1 MARPIRIYTLNI
13 GMQTV
18 SMAEFHTLP
27 DGGLKIAAFKTSEH
41 ISDPAA
47 DATRPIQIEA
57 IVKEL
62 SGSLKV
68 KPGTHANV
76 CLTSQEIFS
85 RIVKLPGANPED
97 VNSIIAFEA
106 QQNVPFPIDEV
117 VWDYQIMGGS
127 RNDSWDVALVAMKAD
142 RLSEVV
148 GSVKTGG
155 ILADNVEVAPVS
167 LYNAFCYNYPEVTA
181 CSLIIDLGARTTN
194 LIFNEEGRMYSRS
207 IPIGGSTVTNA
218 IAKEFNQD
226 FTAAEKL
233 KMEKGSVGLGGAYAE
248 PEDPTAA
255 RLAKVIRNTMTR
267 LHAEISRSINYYRTS
282 QGGTAPKH
290 IFLCGGNASLPYA
303 LEFFSEKLQTQVE
316 FFDPLRN
323 IASDKG
329 VISEGIFTCAAG
341 IGELVGSATR
351 CLKNCPLEIN
361 LKPESAINEQKMA
374 RRRPLLVLAGI
385 LILLTPLSW
394 WLYYST
400 TTNIINDKAAQF
412 QRKNKELTDIAAK
425 IEAGLAEQSKI
436 QKEAEPLLR
445 VPSERAAW
453 TGILEELADK
463 LPLRFI
469 WITHLKP
476 VVSTLPIPE
485 EQTKNQ
491 KPNTPPPQPINAIT
505 AIEVDGLYLDNPPND
520 KEARIIDEYYEN
532 LKQSPNLLLGEDKSK
547 VITQRTTPTGE
558 NWAYNYTLIIPL
570 KEPIVLP

>member
-1 MARPIRIYTLNI
+1 
-13 GMQTV
+13 
-18 SMAEFHTLP
+18 
-27 DGGLKIAAFKTSEH
+27 
-41 ISDPAA
+41 
-47 DATRPIQIEA
+47 
-57 IVKEL
+57 
-62 SGSLKV
+62 
-68 KPGTHANV
+68 
-76 CLTSQEIFS
+76 
-85 RIVKLPGANPED
+85 
-97 VNSIIAFEA
+97 
-106 QQNVPFPIDEV
+106 
-117 VWDYQIMGGS
+117 
-127 RNDSWDVALVAMKAD
+127 
-142 RLSEVV
+142 
-148 GSVKTGG
+148 
-155 ILADNVEVAPVS
+155 
-167 LYNAFCYNYPEVTA
+167 
-181 CSLIIDLGARTTN
+181 
-194 LIFNEEGRMYSRS
+194 MYSRS

-218 IAKEFNQD
+218 IAKEFNLD

-282 QGGTAPKH
+282 QGGTSPKH

-323 IASDKG
+323 VVAEKG

-351 CLKNCPLEIN
+351 RLKNCPVEIN
-361 LKPESAINEQKMA
+361 LKPESAINEQIMA

-385 LILLTPLSW
+385 LILLSPLSW
-394 WLYYST
+394 WFYYST
-400 TTNIINDKAAQF
+400 TTSIINDKAAEF
-412 QRKNKELTDIAAK
+412 QKKNKELTDISAK
-425 IEAGLAEQSKI
+425 IEAAMAEQAKI
-436 QKEAEPLLR
+436 QQEAAPLLK

-463 LPLRFI
+463 LPQRFI

-476 VVSTLPIPE
+476 VVGILPVPE
-485 EQTKNQ
+485 DQIKNQ
-491 KPNTPPPQPINAIT
+491 KPNATAPKPVNAIT

-532 LKQSPNLLLGEDKSK
+532 LKQSPNFLLGEDKSK

-558 NWAYNYTLIIPL
+558 NWAYNYTLLVPL
-570 KEPIVLP
+570 KDPILLP